1 MDPFSPP
8 TARAAGSG
16 AATRQARRGVTVRL
30 GTTGGAAARKETP
43 AAAVVGLCHAD
54 APWLQDLYPSSII
67 KCTRFRDAASSVEH
81 VRLNSRDSADGLPGL
96 AGPHRSL
103 MRDAVK
109 LALSVGTP
117 SVDVILARVGDA
129 EPWELHRPE
138 VWEALDPFL
147 SELTGAVL
155 VYPDIGGPVS
165 VGPGTSYPLTHRVD
179 RLLRTTELI
188 RGRWSERYQ
197 VALIDDPGVAGDEEL
212 RLLRGMV
219 GADAALVRW
228 AGSATDLARHGWRSG
243 AAALAGL
250 LAADGDE
257 QVRTLVGRRV
267 PLAPGRDQPRGR
279 VSKLALDTP
288 VAVEDDRDLAYVE
301 LQLDEGQDAAQVT
314 SEPSFRAP
322 VGSWPFPALRV
333 VKNIHRLIVEQAERF
348 VFQTVD
354 DTQAIALAVA
364 LQKAVRPY
372 SGRGLLV
379 GPDGEGLPDIR
390 GGASKSPDR
399 PSLFATVAAYLRPW
413 SQSISVRVS
422 LRPGAAP
429 SLEAG

>member
-1 MDPFSPP
+1 MDPFAPP
-8 TARAAGSG
+8 SARAAGSG
-16 AATRQARRGVTVRL
+16 AAIRQARRGVTVRL
-30 GTTGGAAARKETP
+30 GTTGGAAARDETP
-43 AAAVVGLCHAD
+43 AAAVVGICHPD
-54 APWLQDLYPSSII
+54 TPWLQDLYPTSIV
-67 KCTRFRDAASSVEH
+67 KCTRFRDAAHSVEH

-96 AGPHRSL
+96 EGPHRSL
-103 MRDAVK
+103 IRDAVK
-109 LALSVGTP
+109 MALSVGTP
-117 SVDVILARVGDA
+117 SVDVILARVGDV

-138 VWEALDPFL
+138 VWEAIDPFV

-155 VYPDIGGPVS
+155 VYPDMGGPVS
-165 VGPGTSYPLTHRVD
+165 VGPGTHLPLEQRVD
-179 RLLRTTELI
+179 RLVRTTELI
-188 RGRWSERYQ
+188 RERWAERYQ
-197 VALIDDPGVAGDEEL
+197 VALLDDPGVHGDDEL
-212 RLLRGMV
+212 RLLRGLV

-228 AGSATDLARHGWRSG
+228 AGSASDLARHGWRSG

-257 QVRTLVGRRV
+257 QGRTLVGRKV
-267 PLAPGRDQPRGR
+267 PLAPGRNQPRGR
-279 VSKLALDTP
+279 AARLTMDTP
-288 VAVEDDRDLAYVE
+288 AAVEDDRDLAYVE
-301 LQLDEGQDAAQVT
+301 LQIAEGQDLARVT

-322 VGSWPFPALRV
+322 VGAWPFPALRV

-390 GGASKSPDR
+390 GGASKTPDR
-399 PSLFATVAAYLRPW
+399 PSLYATVAAYLRPW